1 MKYAFI
7 QRYKLVWPICV
18 QCHVLLVSV
27 SGYHQHLARRK
38 QIASRRHLSDEA
50 LLVHISAV
58 YAEMRGAYGWPRI
71 WRQLRAQGIRVGKQR
86 VQRLMQQHG
95 IHARGKRKFRVTTT
109 DSKHNLPIAPNIL
122 NCIFTLAAPN
132 QAWVR
137 WSSHL
142 ERSQSSTCG
151 SRRTLTAC
159 RRAAVPDSRAVL
171 RSAAKSRKVI
181 PPRHLMPLA
190 ASFAHNYPPP
200 AHNSSSQ
207 SCERGILVP
216 CRGPGEGSLL
226 AWVPVP

>member
-1 MKYAFI
+1 MTSA
-7 QRYKLVWPICV
+7 QQELSSALRKL
-18 QCHVLLVSV
+18 SD
-27 SGYHQHLARRK
+27 
-38 QIASRRHLSDEA
+38 SRRGVISQVEYANNRLTYSLESRAKTIETLLHEWKSDV
-50 LLVHISAV
+50 L
-58 YAEMRGAYGWPRI
+58 RI
-71 WRQLRAQGIRVGKQR
+71 WRQLRAQGIRVGKLR
-86 VQRLMQQHG
+86 VQRLMQKHG
-95 IHARGKRKFRVTTT
+95 VDASGKRSFRLTTT
-109 DSKHNLPIAPNIL
+109 DSTHNLPIAPNIL